1 MKRRSR
7 KGPAGDPVFLA
18 EMAALLESRLVD
30 ERARLALTDEERA
43 RLARVVT
50 RPFTPYAPA
59 GDRPAYEALD
69 DPRAYEPVR

>member
-7 KGPAGDPVFLA
+7 KGPPGDPVFLA

-43 RLARVVT
+43 HLSRVFT
-50 RPFTPYAPA
+50 RPFTPYASL
-59 GDRPAYEALD
+59 GDRP
-69 DPRAYEPVR
+69 PFEPVS

>member
-7 KGPAGDPVFLA
+7 KGPPGDPVFLA

-43 RLARVVT
+43 HLARVVT
-50 RPFTPYAPA
+50 RPFTPYASL
-59 GDRPAYEALD
+59 G
-69 DPRAYEPVR
+69 PVQ